1 MTSIVLSFVGEQD
14 PYSEKT
20 KEEGSIVTLL
30 RHLVAQKYEIKKA
43 VLLHTEGTS
52 KGALDTR
59 DWIASESRLKLIEVE
74 LVAVSED
81 LSRDPTDLL
90 KAAQEARRGLDLI
103 KGIMEDGD
111 RIEFNASSGTPAMK
125 SAFSILQAA
134 GYVANGQVWQIRN
147 PKLMREDQ
155 SRVFETDIGGLRR
168 EFDLKG
174 LRGQI
179 EGFNYGAAL
188 MTLTGSSLRDRFKS
202 LPSLLK
208 AGEAWH
214 RGEFDLFYKL
224 AKSYLADAEKIQ
236 GSTWW
241 WMAYEQAYTAM
252 VRLEQGNTSE
262 AMQHSFRA
270 VEGALWEWAI
280 ATFPND
286 VENRVDKYPLLKST
300 ILSSYPALRS
310 RYEEVESRGMDVELK
325 GYILKD
331 LHGLAIPKSA
341 ASDDF
346 REYWSRARTARNL
359 ISHRLGGISEK
370 EVFAAWGNQIRSRT
384 DLEKR
389 LLTCL
394 NLLTGKSFRSLIEAS
409 LFAKVHQKVITAIAS
424 YQP

>member
-1 MTSIVLSFVGEQD
+1 MASIVLSFVGEQD

-20 KEEGSIVTLL
+20 QEEGSIVTLL
-30 RHLVAQKYEIKKA
+30 RHLMAERYEIKKA
-43 VLLHTEGTS
+43 VLFHTEGTA
-52 KGALDTR
+52 KGAVDTK
-59 DWIASESRLKLIEVE
+59 DWIATESGLESIEVE
-74 LVAVSED
+74 LVAVSEE
-81 LSRDPTDLL
+81 LSKDPTDLV

-103 KGIMEDGD
+103 RVTMQAGD

-134 GYVANGQVWQIRN
+134 GYVASGQVWQVRN

-174 LRGQI
+174 MRGQI
-179 EGFNYGAAL
+179 EGFNYGAASI
-188 MTLTGSSLRDRFKS
+188 TLTNSGLSDRFKS

-224 AKSYLADAEKIQ
+224 AKSYLSDAEKVQ
-236 GSTWW
+236 GSSWW

-280 ATFPND
+280 AVFPDD
-286 VENRVDKYPLLKST
+286 VVNRENMYPLLKST
-300 ILSSYPALRS
+300 ILNSFSGLRS
-310 RYEEVESRGMDVELK
+310 RYEEYSQRGLDVELK
-325 GYILKD
+325 GWILRD
-331 LHGLAIPKSA
+331 LHDLAIPETAS
-341 ASDDF
+341 SDDF
-346 REYWSRARTARNL
+346 REYWSKARTARNL
-359 ISHRLGGISEK
+359 ISHRLGGISERD
-370 EVFAAWGNQIRSRT
+370 VLTAWGDGIRSRV
-384 DLEKR
+384 DLER
-389 LLTCL
+389 RILRCL
-394 NLLTGKSFRSLIEAS
+394 NLLTGKPFRTLAEVS
-409 LFAKVHQKVITAIAS
+409 LFARVHQKVLDVIAG